1 MGLPPQQLASIVKSA
16 AVLMAAGLMIYM
28 LSPPFHWKFAKGV
41 THSSFSRHCSA
52 CLCDCLAASESMFL
66 PGYGNSLLSDCGKV
80 QEDVDPRSV
89 DLLVE
94 ELKLQEVTT
103 EESQRRADAALL
115 EAKKV
120 ASQYQKE
127 AEKCS
132 SGMETC
138 EEARERSEA
147 ALAAQKRLSAMW
159 ERRARQL
166 GWRDKQQSLFERIGL
181 SGARS
186 DGQRDSFLFR
196 RKAFKL

>member
-1 MGLPPQQLASIVKSA
+1 MGLPPQQLASIVKST
-16 AVLMAAGLMIYM
+16 AVLMAAGLMLYM
-28 LSPPFHWKFAKGV
+28 LSPPFHWKSAKGV
-41 THSSFSRHCSA
+41 THSSFSRGCSA

-66 PGYGNSLLSDCGKV
+66 PDCGKV
-80 QEDVDPRSV
+80 QEDVDPRSL

-94 ELKLQEVTT
+94 ELKLQEVTA

-147 ALAAQKRLSAMW
+147 ALAAQKRISAMW

-166 GWRDKQQSLFERIGL
+166 GWRDKQQSLLERIGL

-196 RKAFKL
+196 RKALKL